1 MYASS
6 IFMGASVMKKVYE
19 SSTALEAHMVKNLL
33 ENEGVDSRI
42 DGEYLQ
48 GGVGELQAIGAIRV
62 VVDEDDYP
70 QAREIIDEW
79 ESLQPDDDADGIKTS
94 KPSSATNGFVLGVAL
109 TIGIAYFISNSPMT
123 TDGIDYNADGVL
135 DEKWTYQNGRIK
147 ESTLDRN
154 FDGNP
159 DVISSYDYSGWLK
172 TSKLDDNFDGIFEV
186 STVYKNGNAVTDEA
200 DTNNNGVIDYRSY
213 FKQGIFDSVEFIDE
227 RTGKVRKR
235 QFYKFNKLIADDYDT
250 NGDGIL
256 DSHYEYDQY
265 EERK

>member
-1 MYASS
+1 
-6 IFMGASVMKKVYE
+6 MKKVYE

-62 VVDEDDYP
+62 VVEEDDYP

-79 ESLQPDDDADGIKTS
+79 ESLQPDDPAEDVKSTRT
-94 KPSSATNGFVLGVAL
+94 SSATNGFVLGVIL
-109 TIGIAYFISNSPMT
+109 TAGVTYFISGLSIT

-147 ESTLDRN
+147 TSTVDRN
-154 FDGNP
+154 RDGNV
-159 DVISSYDYSGWLK
+159 DAKYLYDYSGIIK
-172 TSKLDDNFDGIFEV
+172 TEELDDDFDGVFELN
-186 STVYKNGNAVTDEA
+186 TVYEHGNAVSVES
-200 DTNNNGVIDYRSY
+200 DTNKNNVVDYRVN
-213 FKQGIFDSVEFIDE
+213 FKDGVLNTVEFIDE
-227 RTGKVRKR
+227 QSGNIRKR
-235 QFYKFNKLIADDYDT
+235 QFYKLNKLIADDFDT
-250 NGDGIL
+250 NGDGVL

>member
-1 MYASS
+1 
-6 IFMGASVMKKVYE
+6 MKKVYE
-19 SSTALEAHMVKNLL
+19 TSTSLEAHMVKNLL

-48 GGVGELQAIGAIRV
+48 GGIGELQAMGAIRV
-62 VVDEDDYP
+62 VVEEQDYSK
-70 QAREIIDEW
+70 ARKIIDEW
-79 ESLQPDDDADGIKTS
+79 ESLQPEVEPENVQSTK
-94 KPSSATNGFVLGVAL
+94 KSSATNGFVLGVVL
-109 TIGIAYFISNSPMT
+109 TVVIGYWLSSSTIST
-123 TDGIDYNADGVL
+123 EGIDYNADGVL

-147 ESTLDRN
+147 QSTIDRN
-154 FDGNP
+154 FDGKV
-159 DVISSYDYSGWLK
+159 DAEYSYDYSGTLK
-172 TSKLDDNFDGIFEV
+172 TAKFDDNFDGVFEARARYSDGNIV
-186 STVYKNGNAVTDEA
+186 SEES
-200 DTNNNGVIDYRSY
+200 DTNNNGIIDYRNN
-213 FKQGIFDSVEFIDE
+213 FKNGIFTTAEFIDE